1 MGSIVVV
8 SEKEH
13 AGPNDCV
20 YTCVIDSPSG
30 TKFLCVV
37 WHDPDDPDNEPTV
50 TLWGQHL
57 TDEDCWK
64 QYRRMSKHADQ
75 RKVGDWT
82 VLPEASR
89 LLIYARIQQGLDRLA
104 AH

>member
-1 MGSIVVV
+1 MGTFVVV
-8 SEKEH
+8 GEEH

-20 YTCVIDSPSG
+20 YTRVVDSPSG

-50 TLWGQHL
+50 TLWGPHL
-57 TDEDCWK
+57 TDEDCRE
-64 QYRRMSKHADQ
+64 QFRRMSKHADD

-82 VLPEASR
+82 TLPEASR
-89 LLIYARIQQGLDRLA
+89 LLINARIQQGLDRLA